1 MVWSGTRPESASAC
15 TGARR
20 SNACVLPAKPPPA
33 CVTFVARPCYH
44 LWCTGLSTTGPHLR
58 QCMCT
63 RLVCTPGRVPCSPFP
78 PISGGHHVCG
88 PSGIRRVCRVLAE
101 RSVHPPSM
109 YKHLAVGALL
119 KNAVC
124 FRVTRAHSLG
134 HKHTHKHTDAHV
146 RGQEAADGVTFLSPV
161 RALNVTPFG
170 NSCTQG

>member
-44 LWCTGLSTTGPHLR
+44 LWYTGLSTTGPHLR

-109 YKHLAVGALL
+109 YKHLARGGFAQKRCVFPCYTCAC
-119 KNAVC
+119 ACARVC
-124 FRVTRAHSLG
+124 VCVCCTA
-134 HKHTHKHTDAHV
+134 DAHV
-146 RGQEAADGVTFLSPV
+146 CGRARV
-161 RALNVTPFG
+161 RQCHLFR
-170 NSCTQG
+170 SCSDF